1 MKILLGVDDS
11 NFAPTLVRAIA
22 TQFRPD
28 NTHVMVLHV
37 LQPVGP
43 PPPQMGP
50 GYAPELAEDNKLAQE
65 LVQRTANDLRAAGF
79 KTETMVGI
87 GDIREGIIDAAD
99 DCHAD
104 LIVVGSHG
112 QRGIQRFLLGGVS
125 EFVARHAH
133 CSVEIVR
140 APKTI

>member
-11 NFAPTLVRAIA
+11 TIAPSLIRAIT
-22 TQFRPD
+22 TQFCPD
-28 NTHVMVLHV
+28 TTEVLVLHV

-43 PPPQMGP
+43 PPPQMGA
-50 GYAPELAEDNKLAQE
+50 GYAPELAEDNKLARE
-65 LVQRTANDLRAAGF
+65 LVHRTAADLRAAGF
-79 KTETMVGI
+79 KAETMVGV
-87 GDIREGIIDAAD
+87 GDIREGIIDSAAD
-99 DCHAD
+99 FHAD

-125 EFVARHAH
+125 EFVARHAQ

-140 APKTI
+140 APKSL